1 MAPPGAGA
9 MALVSIPLVQGK
21 AEEALALFKD
31 HALGIKYT
39 QSQKGALSFD
49 FGIHTAEDGSQ
60 TMHIFEYWVEV
71 ADYAAYIAKRR
82 DADLMK
88 DWDPV
93 FGVCVAGAPT
103 IQWFPLT
110 ASYVN

>member
-49 FGIHTAEDGSQ
+49 FGIHTPRRRKSQ
-60 TMHIFEYWVEV
+60 TAGSGGTSAFGAV
-71 ADYAAYIAKRR
+71 A
-82 DADLMK
+82 
-88 DWDPV
+88 
-93 FGVCVAGAPT
+93 
-103 IQWFPLT
+103 
-110 ASYVN
+110 